1 MFNLQIRMA
10 LNVWNFVKV
19 AAEMKKGFYAAR
31 ARIRM
36 DGMAPLFTGVAAV
49 CGGDFVFLLFQVV
62 YVVGWVTVLT

>member
-1 MFNLQIRMA
+1 MPVHTFNLQIRMA

-36 DGMAPLFTGVAAV
+36 DGMAPLFTGVVAGV
-49 CGGDFVFLLFQVV
+49 CGGDFVFCFFR
-62 YVVGWVTVLT
+62 WFTW